1 MNIDNRFFKT
11 PVNHREMLKSLIFL
25 GGGANSD
32 LDFSDKKNK
41 NHGFSLIE
49 MIVVVAILAVMVLVL
64 APKLLS
70 YNERSRAE
78 KDNSSMDEV
87 VNAIQLALADQE
99 IYDEVLRFSTVDN
112 VSCYVDTNSEA
123 NYSKVVTKSNPD
135 GVDQYTFTSSAR
147 QLDETPYFAAGN
159 MRGVT
164 ITFAPDKGSNGSN
177 FDLKQGVVNQYI
189 QVSGNQRFG
198 AMPKL
203 YNRVKSSVGE
213 VITNTSQTYRN
224 SEYTVFIVM
233 GTIGGKDESAQDA
246 TRFYGQWSGTNLPAQ
261 VSYQIVSDR
270 TVGDTGNTIVD
281 IDDNNWNTENGNKL
295 ILKPGDLNGGGSF
308 TPTTQTG
315 NQCLHT
321 ETKILNETDIYTGD
335 EICIGCE
342 EIINTGQCKHA
353 NEDIRNAG
361 ANYTGD
367 IYCADC
373 GTMLEEGQA
382 YLGPGLYDENDNL
395 IVSWEDSGI
404 DDTCDNAD
412 TIIGQY
418 AATRKVVISPVV
430 TSIVDYGFYNCKKI
444 TDVIMPDSVT
454 SVGRYCFKDC
464 IALENCTISNNIT
477 EISYHMFNYCKK
489 LKSVNIPTGITKI
502 GGYAFESCNLTEII
516 IPSNTKI
523 IEIGA
528 FSNCKN
534 LQYAEFED
542 TTTWNIGWSATQLT
556 SRLNSSDLSNPSTA
570 ARYLRTGYWNRYWE
584 KR

>member
-11 PVNHREMLKSLIFL
+11 PVNHREMLKSPIFL
-25 GGGANSD
+25 GGANSD

-49 MIVVVAILAVMVLVL
+49 MVVVVAILAVMILVL

-164 ITFAPDKGSNGSN
+164 ITFAPDKGSNGSI

-203 YNRVKSSVGE
+203 YNRVRSSVGD

-233 GTIGGKDESAQDA
+233 GTIGGNDEGAQDA
-246 TRFYGQWSGTNLPAQ
+246 TKFYGQWSGTNLPAQ
-261 VSYQIVSDR
+261 VQYQIVSDR
-270 TVGDTGNTIVD
+270 TVGDTGNAIVD
-281 IDDNNWNTENGNKL
+281 VDDSHWNTENGNKL
-295 ILKPGDLNGGGSF
+295 TLKPGDLNGGGSF
-308 TPTTQTG
+308 TPTTDTG
-315 NQCLHT
+315 NQCAH
-321 ETKILNETDIYTGD
+321 ENKEVLNETDIYTGD
-335 EICIGCE
+335 ESCVDCG
-342 EIINTGQCKHA
+342 EIINIGQCKHA
-353 NEDIRNAG
+353 NKDIRNAG

-373 GTMLEEGQA
+373 DILLEEGQMF
-382 YLGPGLYDENDNL
+382 LGPGLYDGSDNL

-404 DDTCDNAD
+404 DDTCSNAK

-418 AATRKVVISPVV
+418 TETRKVIISPVV
-430 TSIVDYGFYNCKKI
+430 TSIANYGFYNCKTI

-454 SVGRYCFKDC
+454 SVGGYCFKDC
-464 IALENCTISNNIT
+464 LALENCTISNNIT

-489 LKSVNIPTGITKI
+489 LKNVNIPNGITKI
-502 GGYAFESCNLTEII
+502 CGYAFERCSLSEVVIPASVTLIEAGAFYNCNLN
-516 IPSNTKI
+516 SV
-523 IEIGA
+523 
-528 FSNCKN
+528 
-534 LQYAEFED
+534 EFED
-542 TTTWNIGWSATQLT
+542 TTTWNIGWTATQMT
-556 SRLNSSDLSNPSTA
+556 SRLNSSDLSNKSTA
-570 ARYLRTGYWNRYWE
+570 ARYLSSGYWNRYW
-584 KR
+584 KKV